1 MTDDKGKVKA
11 KALADYISRCAAN
24 DAAAHAA
31 CVAAAYAIAAK
42 AAIAAK
48 E

>member
-1 MTDDKGKVKA
+1 MIDDKGKVKA

-31 CVAAAYAIAAK
+31 CVAAAYAIAANADK
-42 AAIAAK
+42 EAK
-48 E
+48 